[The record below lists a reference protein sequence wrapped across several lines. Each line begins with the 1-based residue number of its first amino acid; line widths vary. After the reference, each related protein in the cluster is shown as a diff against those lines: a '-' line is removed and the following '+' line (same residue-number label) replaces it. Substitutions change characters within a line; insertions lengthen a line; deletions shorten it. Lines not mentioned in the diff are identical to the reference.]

1 MMLKTSKKIN
11 FYRELSLICG
21 VIYKL
26 CEKLLY
32 SQQAL
37 SNNKSLKNDSKSI
50 DSPNNLD
57 NGILNNA
64 GNTVET

>member
-1 MMLKTSKKIN
+1 MKGCLMMLKTSKKIN

-32 SQQAL
+32 S
-37 SNNKSLKNDSKSI
+37 
-50 DSPNNLD
+50 
-57 NGILNNA
+57 
-64 GNTVET
+64 